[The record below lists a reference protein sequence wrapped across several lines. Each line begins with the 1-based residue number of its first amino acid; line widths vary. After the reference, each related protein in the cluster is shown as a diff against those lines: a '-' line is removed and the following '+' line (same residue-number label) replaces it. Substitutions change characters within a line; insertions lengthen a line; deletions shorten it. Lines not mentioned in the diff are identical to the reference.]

1 MMESQLR
8 IVNHW
13 VEDWVNACS
22 SRSRR
27 SMQALITASVHLP
40 TGRSGQATPVTACLA
55 ASNGAGELMT
65 TDDH

>member
-13 VEDWVNACS
+13 VEDWVTDCS

-27 SMQALITASVHLP
+27 SMHALITAPIPLP
-40 TGRSGQATPVTACLA
+40 HRSFRSSHSRHSMHGCIKW
-55 ASNGAGELMT
+55 SR
-65 TDDH
+65 